1 MLNLLPGATST
12 VAALNAERVR
22 LEVITQNIA
31 NANTTRGLDGQ
42 PYRRQQVCFE
52 STLTQ
57 ALSSS
62 IGDDSGGG
70 PRISQVKADSRPG
83 RLVYQPGHPHANA
96 DGMLELPNVNIHE
109 EMADMIV
116 ASRTFEANLAVI
128 KNSRQLAA
136 LTMAIGKR

>member
-1 MLNLLPGATST
+1 MLNLLPGANSS

-31 NANTTRGLDGQ
+31 NANTTRGLDGK
-42 PYRRQQVCFE
+42 PYHRKEVSFE

-57 ALSSS
+57 ALGETNPDGLG
-62 IGDDSGGG
+62 IGPKIGE
-70 PRISQVKADSRPG
+70 VKTDSRPG
-83 RLVYQPGHPHANA
+83 RMVFLPGHPHANA
-96 DGMLELPNVNIHE
+96 EGMLELSNVNIHE

-128 KNSRQLAA
+128 KNGRQLAA
-136 LTMAIGKR
+136 LTMAIGKH